1 MPVTSKVRA
10 QIKRC
15 AVCKIDLKGRFV
27 YIDDEIEKILGHTK
41 EELFGKSFL
50 DFLDESDHEVIN
62 EILVQRNHFETFFE
76 STEIHLLNR
85 DRMSIPAGVVVS
97 LNFIAGNPVNF
108 QIVINTH
115 RERLVESGA
124 SAENSSETDTFLKEL
139 LACGLPVSREEFAR
153 LAREYTSAEAVF
165 IYENDNNALKYS
177 AGTPPIENNQQD
189 ITPLL
194 ERLTRDESEYNFTDG
209 EAVKKAIECEGSAPQ
224 EYIARVIS
232 PICAIRLTLRFI
244 FNDNIETDKAAAVCT
259 RAELT
264 VRLAEAVLC
273 PQANHSVENLSN
285 DASFTLN
292 FLDSLGIGA
301 IVATPEGMIEQH
313 NTEAVKL
320 FGGQVLTGHYKNLVD
335 RVSRDNTPEIAQ
347 TISTFIDL
355 SSEDQQVNF
364 DMVINLP
371 GGHKCLFS
379 IFKVM
384 LLKDRFSTC
393 LMFLPLKMINN
404 KEEGGK
410 NVENKLLSMLLE
422 EIKGYMG
429 TVSGF
434 SDKLTHEYYNQL
446 DSNGNFL
453 LLCLKDGLLKVDYL
467 LDNICMQLE
476 FNEHIDIPR
485 VTDLNLVA
493 SQVLQEVQTVYP
505 GVRVDLKMNDM
516 PKIKIWRNKLITII
530 KNILCNL
537 IKYSDNNA
545 FIITFNARVQNNR
558 CELEIINDG
567 PALQECYRNQFLELF
582 SSLPVRKTSVEHN
595 KEGEPSIIKQMVESL
610 GGEIS
615 LEESDKDGTRIK
627 LSLPVIQ
634 S

>member
-1 MPVTSKVRA
+1 MSVSSKVRA
-10 QIKRC
+10 RIKKC

-27 YIDDEIEKILGHTK
+27 YIDDEIEKILGQTK

-50 DFLDESDHEVIN
+50 DFLEESDHEVLN
-62 EILVQRNHFETFFE
+62 ELLVQRNHYETFFE
-76 STEIHLLNR
+76 STEIILLNR
-85 DRMSIPAGVVVS
+85 DRVRIPAGVVVS

-115 RERLVESGA
+115 REISVEA
-124 SAENSSETDTFLKEL
+124 NVSADSTGETDTFLKEL
-139 LACGLPVSREEFAR
+139 LASGLPVNREEFAR
-153 LAREYTSAEAVF
+153 LAREYTEAEAVL
-165 IYENDNNALKYS
+165 IYENDNNVLKYT
-177 AGTPPIENNQQD
+177 AGTPLLETNNQE

-194 ERLTRDESEYNFTDG
+194 ERLAREESDYNFSDG
-209 EAVKKAIECEGSAPQ
+209 EAVRKAIECEGSAPQ
-224 EYIARVIS
+224 EFIARVIS
-232 PICAIRLTLRFI
+232 KIYANHLTLRFI
-244 FNDNIETDKAAAVCT
+244 FNSNIESEKAATACA

-273 PQANHSVENLSN
+273 PPADSNVENLSD

-301 IVATPEGMIEQH
+301 VVTTPEGMVEQH
-313 NTEAVKL
+313 NTEAIKL
-320 FGGQVLTGHYKNLVD
+320 FGQQALTGHYQNLVD
-335 RVSRDNTPEIAQ
+335 LVSRDNTSEIAR
-347 TISTFIDL
+347 TISTFVDL
-355 SSEDQQVNF
+355 SSGDQQVNF
-364 DMVINLP
+364 DTVINLP
-371 GGHKCLFS
+371 GGQKCLFS

-410 NVENKLLSMLLE
+410 TVENKLLSMLFE

-429 TVSGF
+429 TVTGF
-434 SDKLTHEYYNQL
+434 SEKLTHEYYNQL

-453 LLCLKDGLLKVDYL
+453 LLCLKDGLLKVDHL
-467 LDNICMQLE
+467 LDNIGLQLE
-476 FNEHIDIPR
+476 YNEQIDIPR

-493 SQVLQEVQTVYP
+493 NQVLQEVQTVYP

-530 KNILCNL
+530 KNVLCNL
-537 IKYSDNNA
+537 IRYSDNNA

-558 CELEIINDG
+558 CEIEIINDG
-567 PALQECYRNQFLELF
+567 PALHESYRNQFLELF
-582 SSLPVRKTSVEHN
+582 SSLPVRKTPVEQN

-610 GGEIS
+610 GGEII
-615 LEESDKDGTRIK
+615 LDKSDKDETRIK